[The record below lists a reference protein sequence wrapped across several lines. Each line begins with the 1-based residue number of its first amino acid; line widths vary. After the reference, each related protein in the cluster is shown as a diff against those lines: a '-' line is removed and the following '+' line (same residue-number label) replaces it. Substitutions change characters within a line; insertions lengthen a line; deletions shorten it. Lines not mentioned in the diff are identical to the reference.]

1 VLSTIWST
9 IKASKVR
16 DDLKKHRSI
25 HRLTGQMADTVM
37 KASAIKGST
46 DNLTVL
52 ILSFNNLESFVTETV
67 DIDLRHSEQFLEKA
81 QPIFENK
88 IIQSVQT
95 EQKKLRQ
102 TVLVKSPR
110 PAKIDLSLSPKTR
123 NKKAIRR
130 FLNSL

>member
-1 VLSTIWST
+1 
-9 IKASKVR
+9 
-16 DDLKKHRSI
+16 
-25 HRLTGQMADTVM
+25 MADTVM

-67 DIDLRHSEQFLEKA
+67 DIDLRHSEQLLEKA